1 MGNTKGNARNTRN
14 AIGNHE
20 DMKTALNRIVIRTI
34 EKHGRNTMP
43 TRRIE
48 SSTSAILWYIGTGRA
63 SADIERTIYS
73 LSYRRLSAMVG
84 KMASTEDWTTEA
96 EIRAMLSY
104 LERI

>member
-1 MGNTKGNARNTRN
+1 MRNAKCNARNTRN

-20 DMKTALNRIVIRTI
+20 DLKTALNRIAIRAI
-34 EKHGRNTMP
+34 ERHGRNTMP

-48 SSTSAILWYIGTGRA
+48 SASSAILWYIGTGRA
-63 SADIERTIYS
+63 SADIERSIYAM
-73 LSYRRLSAMVG
+73 SYRRLSAMVG